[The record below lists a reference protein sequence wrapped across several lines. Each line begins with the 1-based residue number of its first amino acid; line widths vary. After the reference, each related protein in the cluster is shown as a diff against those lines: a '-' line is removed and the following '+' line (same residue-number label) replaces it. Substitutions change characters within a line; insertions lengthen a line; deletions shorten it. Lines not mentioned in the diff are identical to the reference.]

1 MSNLTGISTFTQFDA
16 FYNILLIVTVVTLL
30 GWRLKF
36 PPTLALILAGVLS
49 SFSTR
54 LVLPEIGPEVFMS
67 VLLPP
72 ILFQETLH
80 LDVTGFL
87 EEADSILSF
96 AFLGTLIM
104 QITVAFFTWSVL
116 ELSVVEA
123 LLLGIIVAPTDPVA
137 VIRTFHNL
145 GVNKKFQIIVSGE
158 SLLNDGI
165 AIVIY
170 SILLTVITIGN
181 ITFSEIG
188 AIIVLKL
195 FGGVLIGI
203 ISGYLVHFV
212 FCWTDD
218 KFSEVLISFIS
229 AFGVFRIAE
238 ELHTSGVIAIV
249 ITGLIINYRSR
260 YYGGLAEES
269 FEMLEGLW
277 EFIAFLTSSI
287 AFIFIGMNLNQ
298 NLFMSNLVWSLVLLS
313 FVVLYRFI
321 MVEVVSLFIQRLRGK
336 TFTRVWRNALIWSGL
351 RGAVSIVLVF
361 GVSGLVSDIEVMIA
375 LTFGVV
381 ILSNVIQGITIGK
394 AFRDKSLQTSH
405 ISEIE
410 SAPSMFRNI
419 NTYDEYN
426 PDGYDTS
433 KNYLEKM
440 LFSSPEFFVYETRFG
455 TWLANWLFSFL
466 GILNRYSLNRVT
478 KTTSGN
484 IRNLIEYLTDLL
496 SNSLNWINH
505 YRSQRQIARDKKE

>member
-1 MSNLTGISTFTQFDA
+1 
-16 FYNILLIVTVVTLL
+16 
-30 GWRLKF
+30 
-36 PPTLALILAGVLS
+36 
-49 SFSTR
+49 
-54 LVLPEIGPEVFMS
+54 MS

-104 QITVAFFTWSVL
+104 QISVAFFTWLVL
-116 ELSVVEA
+116 ELSVVES
-123 LLLGIIVAPTDPVA
+123 LLLGIIIAPTDPVA

-145 GVNKKFQIIVSGE
+145 GVNKRFQIIVSGE

-165 AIVIY
+165 AIVVY

-188 AIIVLKL
+188 VIIILKL
-195 FGGVLIGI
+195 FGGALIGI

-218 KFSEVLISFIS
+218 KFAEVLISFIA

-260 YYGGLAEES
+260 NYGGLGEEP
-269 FEMLEGLW
+269 FEMLEALW
-277 EFIAFLTSSI
+277 EFIAFLASSI

-298 NLFMSNLVWSLVLLS
+298 NLFRNNLVRSIVLLS
-313 FVVLYRFI
+313 FVVLFRFI
-321 MVEVVSLFIQRLRGK
+321 MVEVISFFIQRLRGK
-336 TFTRVWRNALIWSGL
+336 TFTRVWRNALTWSGL

-361 GVSGLVSDIEVMIA
+361 GVSGLLSNIELMIA

-394 AFRDKSLQTSH
+394 AFTDESLKTSPN
-405 ISEIE
+405 EIDY
-410 SAPSMFRNI
+410 APSIFKNDIM
-419 NTYDEYN
+419 YDEYT
-426 PDGYDTS
+426 PEGYDIG
-433 KNYLEKM
+433 KNYLEKL

-455 TWLANWLFSFL
+455 IWLANRLFSL
-466 GILNRYSLNRVT
+466 LSILNRYSLNRVT

-484 IRNLIEYLTDLL
+484 IRNLIEYFTDLL

-505 YRSQRQIARDKKE
+505 YRSQRQIARDKKA